1 MEITERLL
9 LKESGHVRQTLT
21 ADGSDKALVED
32 VIVMAH
38 RLGIRTA
45 AEGVETEAS
54 GTFSSHLAVT
64 MPRAASIRR
73 RCRRVSSN
81 AFC

>member
-21 ADGSDKALVED
+21 ADGSDKALVEA

-38 RLGIRTA
+38 RLGIRTV
-45 AEGVETEAS
+45 AEGWRQRRS
-54 GTFSSHLAVT
+54 GTFSSPLAVT
-64 MPRAASIRR
+64 MPRAASS
-73 RCRRVSSN
+73 RRVSSN
-81 AFC
+81 ACC